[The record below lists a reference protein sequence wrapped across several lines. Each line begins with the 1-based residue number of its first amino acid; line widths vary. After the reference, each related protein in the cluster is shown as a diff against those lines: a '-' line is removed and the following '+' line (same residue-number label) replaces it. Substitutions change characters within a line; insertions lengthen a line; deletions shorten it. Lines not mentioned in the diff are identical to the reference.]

1 MRNDDYDKT
10 LKKMDDVLFHYD
22 NAIETMKKMN
32 LEKRTKENLKIYY
45 TNAIVLKLRDLQTKD
60 KKIYIKEIYRENLII
75 PYLLNFH
82 LIIIIRFLNYFLIF
96 QIP

>member
-1 MRNDDYDKT
+1 
-10 LKKMDDVLFHYD
+10 
-22 NAIETMKKMN
+22 MK
-32 LEKRTKENLKIYY
+32 NLKIYY

-60 KKIYIKEIYRENLII
+60 KKIYIKEIYRENLIN

-82 LIIIIRFLNYFLIF
+82 LIIIIRFLNYFLIS

>member
-32 LEKRTKENLKIYY
+32 LEKRTKENLKIQ
-45 TNAIVLKLRDLQTKD
+45 L
-60 KKIYIKEIYRENLII
+60 
-75 PYLLNFH
+75 
-82 LIIIIRFLNYFLIF
+82 
-96 QIP
+96 